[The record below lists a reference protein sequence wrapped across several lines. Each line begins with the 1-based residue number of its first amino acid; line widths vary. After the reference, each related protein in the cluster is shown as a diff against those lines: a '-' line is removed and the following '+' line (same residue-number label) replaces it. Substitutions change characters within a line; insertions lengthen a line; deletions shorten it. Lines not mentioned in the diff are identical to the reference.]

1 MPAFMKTASCR
12 EKCISSRR
20 GTFSRVI
27 SNWRMPFFSV
37 TSIGARL
44 RSTNARRAMLAVT
57 AFSIPVTVDPSGVI
71 ALNLNL
77 AMAIRPPQAV

>member
-1 MPAFMKTASCR
+1 MPAFMKTASWR

-27 SNWRMPFFSV
+27 SNWRMLFFSV
-37 TSIGARL
+37 TSMGARS
-44 RSTNARRAMLAVT
+44 RSTRARRAMVAVT
-57 AFSIPVTVDPSGVI
+57 AVSIPVTVVPSGVI

-77 AMAIRPPQAV
+77 AMTSSSQAV